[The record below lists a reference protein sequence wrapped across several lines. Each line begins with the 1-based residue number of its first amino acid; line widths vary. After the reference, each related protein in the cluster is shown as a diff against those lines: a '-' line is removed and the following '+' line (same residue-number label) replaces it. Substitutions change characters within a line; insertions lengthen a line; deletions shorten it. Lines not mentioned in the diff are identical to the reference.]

1 MEADFGFPP
10 VSLWVRAQGFT
21 THVGDQTMT
30 NLTCA
35 QAAQSYLDATTAPA
49 KAKLAKYIADK
60 AASSKR
66 VRWERLLAAVQ
77 AGDVARIQYR
87 AAPDAAGRK
96 AALANFSAIAPAKA
110 KQPKAA
116 KAKAVAKPKAD
127 TPADPMAALV
137 SGLDAMNPDQ
147 LAAFLTAYVTKRK

>member
-1 MEADFGFPP
+1 
-10 VSLWVRAQGFT
+10 
-21 THVGDQTMT
+21 MT

-110 KQPKAA
+110 GYAKPKASKP
-116 KAKAVAKPKAD
+116 KAKVAAKPKAD

>member
-1 MEADFGFPP
+1 
-10 VSLWVRAQGFT
+10 
-21 THVGDQTMT
+21 MT

-35 QAAQSYLDATTAPA
+35 QAAQSYLDAKTAPA
-49 KAKLAKYIADK
+49 KAKAAKYIADK

-66 VRWERLLAAVQ
+66 LRWGHLLAAVQ
-77 AGDVARIQYR
+77 AGDVPRIQYR
-87 AAPDAAGRK
+87 AATDAAGRK
-96 AALANFSAIAPAKA
+96 AALDKFSPIAPATV

-116 KAKAVAKPKAD
+116 KPKAKAVAKPKAD